1 MRQFY
6 DVTQKIKD
14 TLIADDNVNTVTMG
28 GEIEVDLAKQSIY
41 PLAHIVPGS
50 VSHQERTMVV
60 NLTVFLM
67 DAVDDTKEDLRDQ
80 ADTFHG
86 IDNLQDVYNTQ
97 LAVAN
102 RLISLLQRGD
112 LHRDRYQAGDT
123 NIRPFQDRLP
133 NLTAGWV
140 IDLAITVPN
149 TEICI

>member
-28 GEIEVDLAKQSIY
+28 RADTVDLAKQSIY
-41 PLAHIVPGS
+41 PLSHITPTG
-50 VSHQERTMVV
+50 VSHQGRIMV
-60 NLTVFLM
+60 LTFEIACLDV
-67 DAVDDTKEDLRDQ
+67 VDETKEDLRDQ

-102 RLISLLQRGD
+102 RLISLMQRGD
-112 LHRDRYQAGDT
+112 LHRDRYQTGDT
-123 NIRPFQDRLP
+123 SLRPFEDRLP

-140 IDLAITVPN
+140 ISLEVTVPN